1 MEENFKVSE
10 GARMLKIN
18 ISTAKFI
25 VRSYKK
31 KGKVMKKKSDQV
43 REMIEEEKQKLQSE
57 L

>member
-10 GARMLKIN
+10 AAKMLKIN

-31 KGKVMKKKSDQV
+31 KGKVMKKKSDQI
-43 REMIEEEKQKLQSE
+43 REMIEE
-57 L
+57 